1 MTTSEEQIFQ
11 AEIINLFR
19 HFKLGNSLFRF
30 YKRISRQEA
39 EYWKDSAIDHKK
51 MMIGQIRQEL
61 ADFILQQQESAT
73 TETELPGGEIEV
85 RTELLV
91 LKMDEFKS
99 IVEAAIQM
107 IPDDKIAEIKA
118 GKSI

>member
-1 MTTSEEQIFQ
+1 M
-11 AEIINLFR
+11 FR
-19 HFKLGNSLFRF
+19 QFKLGNSFFQFR
-30 YKRISRQEA
+30 YVATREER
-39 EYWKDSAIDHKK
+39 EYWKNSAIDHKK
-51 MMIGQIRQEL
+51 MKLEGLRQRL
-61 ADFILQQQESAT
+61 ASFIIQHQASAT
-73 TETELPGGEIEV
+73 TEIELENGELEI

-91 LKMDEFKS
+91 LKMDEFKT